1 MMTNDGRPARRIL
14 RPGDPCPCCGQPI
27 SATDEQVLLCLTRI
41 AELTLGYEWP
51 KGETEVHE

>member
-1 MMTNDGRPARRIL
+1 MKYVLKT
-14 RPGDPCPCCGQPI
+14 GDPCPCCGQPI

-41 AELTLGYEWP
+41 AELTLGYKWP